1 MDKFADK
8 MDLFFL
14 IWLPITALLPV
25 KSLYCCLSTSLT
37 DTLFLLLVSIYRI
50 RIEDWI
56 TTWGGAGI
64 PLLSSDRVIS
74 TLDSTELLVTRASQ
88 WEKNYVRVYVL
99 LNVDIADLPV
109 QINEVTQFNPFFLIF
124 CISFLLILAVV
135 FFNNPSHF

>member
-88 WEKNYVRVYVL
+88 WEKK
-99 LNVDIADLPV
+99 I
-109 QINEVTQFNPFFLIF
+109 
-124 CISFLLILAVV
+124 ISGYMCF
-135 FFNNPSHF
+135 